1 MDPVDYV
8 YGLLGIFQ
16 IRIPRMSDPSEVWRT
31 FLFEMDNYMEDMK
44 NEEVLSVDNEKGK
57 LVGIKDDAK
66 QVDLRKA
73 RQIADVYKDF
83 MYLEIYDKDEE

>member
-16 IRIPRMSDPSEVWRT
+16 IRIPRMSDPNEVWMT

-73 RQIADVYKDF
+73 RQIADVYKNF
-83 MYLEIYDKDEE
+83 MYLEIYDEDEE